1 MSAALTATT
10 EFSYPVLLVDDH
22 EILTTGMAAY
32 LGSQGFVVETINPSS
47 VDDVLSHPVVR
58 DGGLV
63 VSDLQMPAIPDVYEL
78 IATLTA
84 RRVRVLALT
93 GATDPLTTARALR
106 AGALALVQKTEPLDV
121 LTDLIRAAAQ
131 GRPVRSVDR
140 ECRLG
145 ELRVLEKI
153 ERESM
158 SALSQLSTREGEI
171 LLRLMDGHGPA
182 AISDSDYVSIA
193 TVRAQIRSI
202 LAKLGASSQL
212 EAVAMAN
219 RAAFKGRQTV

>member
-1 MSAALTATT
+1 MTADRAITT
-10 EFSYPVLLVDDH
+10 EFSLPVLLVDDH

-32 LGSQGFVVETINPSS
+32 LRSQGFIVETVNPSS
-47 VDDVLSHPVVR
+47 IDEVLSHPVVG

-63 VSDLQMPAIPDVYEL
+63 VSDLQMPAIPDAYEL

-93 GATDPLTTARALR
+93 GATDPVTTARALR
-106 AGALALVQKTEPLDV
+106 AGALALVHKSESLEA
-121 LTDLIRAAAQ
+121 LADLIRTAAQ
-131 GRPVRSVDR
+131 GGPIRIADR
-140 ECRLG
+140 EQRLS
-145 ELRVLEKI
+145 ELRVLEKL

-158 SALSQLSTREGEI
+158 MSFSQLSTREQEI
-171 LLRLMDGHGPA
+171 LVRLMDGHSPV
-182 AISDSDYVSIA
+182 AIAESDYVSIA

-202 LAKLGASSQL
+202 LIKLGANSQL

-219 RAAFKGRQTV
+219 RVGFKGRQVA